1 MDKEMKEIWNGIMP
15 WTLIMADFLEKGM
28 EWDKLEVA
36 QCLRQAQDKIDELTA
51 QLKE

>member
-1 MDKEMKEIWNGIMP
+1 MVEKIQNGFMP
-15 WTLIMADFLEKGM
+15 WTLIMADYLEKGT

-51 QLKE
+51 QLEKQ